1 MKTLSMVEL
10 RNNAEQIIR
19 QVGQGQRFLLTY
31 RGKPVA
37 RLEPVPPEPAV
48 SDDPFYRL
56 CELADDH
63 GNPIDNDDIDRI
75 VYGE

>member
-10 RNNAEQIIR
+10 RSRAEEVIR
-19 QVGQGQRFLLTY
+19 QVVRGQRFLLTY

-37 RLEPVPPEPAV
+37 RLEPVPPESPIG
-48 SDDPFYRL
+48 DDRFYSL
-56 CELADDH
+56 CELADEK
-63 GNPIDNDDIDRI
+63 GSSITNTDIDRI

>member
-10 RNNAEQIIR
+10 RNKAEQVIR

-37 RLEPVPPEPAV
+37 RLEPVRPEPPV
-48 SDDPFYRL
+48 NDDRFYRL
-56 CELADDH
+56 YELADEREKS
-63 GNPIDNDDIDRI
+63 ITNDDIDRI

>member
-10 RNNAEQIIR
+10 RSRAEQVIR
-19 QVGQGQRFLLTY
+19 QVKRGQRFLLTY

-37 RLEPVPPEPAV
+37 RLEPVKPEAPPG
-48 SDDPFYRL
+48 DDRFYSL
-56 CELADDH
+56 CELADEH
-63 GNPIDNDDIDRI
+63 GSPLTNDEIDRV